1 MGRSHV
7 TPIQQPTNYTC
18 GPSSLKTALHVL
30 GIHRSLPTLIKLCKT
45 SRRNGTATKNLIA
58 AMNGLGLSVLAVEY
72 ADLRHIISS
81 LHYPKNKVRAVMVS
95 YLYDLDEKNRPH
107 PDSGHWAT
115 VSSYFASKSRIV
127 LFDSATGKRK
137 SYDWAEFRERWM
149 DFDYKRRKLKRRGRK
164 FRLIRH
170 WQPQLLLVIAKNK
183 NYLPTFRIET
193 SELFLPS

>member
-1 MGRSHV
+1 
-7 TPIQQPTNYTC
+7 
-18 GPSSLKTALHVL
+18 
-30 GIHRSLPTLIKLCKT
+30 
-45 SRRNGTATKNLIA
+45 
-58 AMNGLGLSVLAVEY
+58 
-72 ADLRHIISS
+72 
-81 LHYPKNKVRAVMVS
+81 MVS

-115 VSSYFASKSRIV
+115 VSSYFASKSRVV